1 MVGLEGYKQMMIQN
15 RNNALVEEP
24 GYCYP
29 STHRHQGYYA
39 AVPADLLDG
48 ENSIIDELIN
58 FAFDTL
64 GAWHLEVRVHDKA
77 GATVLAE
84 AEW

>member
-15 RNNALVEEP
+15 RNNALVEKP
-24 GYCYP
+24 GYCHP
-29 STHRHQGYYA
+29 SMHKHQGYYVV
-39 AVPADLLDG
+39 VPADLLGD
-48 ENSIIDELIN
+48 ENSIIDELIT

-64 GAWHLEVRVHDKA
+64 GAWHLEVRVHDKT
-77 GATVLAE
+77 GTRVLAE